1 MGKQRMDQMQQE
13 AYTQMAQD
21 VQVAD
26 LTATFL
32 NKRVRPS
39 DVSTRRSLKRWQ
51 AATSLNKCVRL
62 KAAHN
67 KMVARRGCVV
77 EILEPD
83 YRRGIIAGLR
93 IHWDNGA
100 ESNCLAYMVT
110 LAED

>member
-1 MGKQRMDQMQQE
+1 MDQQRMNQMQQDQHNQ
-13 AYTQMAQD
+13 ATNQAA
-21 VQVAD
+21 QVAD

-39 DVSTRRSLKRWQ
+39 DVSTRRSLERG
-51 AATSLNKCVRL
+51 L

-83 YRRGIIAGLR
+83 FRRGIIAGLR

-110 LAED
+110 LAEDQ

>member
-1 MGKQRMDQMQQE
+1 MDQQRMNQMQQDQHNQ
-13 AYTQMAQD
+13 ATNQAA
-21 VQVAD
+21 QVAD

-39 DVSTRRSLKRWQ
+39 DVSTQ
-51 AATSLNKCVRL
+51 
-62 KAAHN
+62 
-67 KMVARRGCVV
+67 MVARRGCVV

-93 IHWDNGA
+93 VHWDNGA

-110 LAED
+110 LAEED